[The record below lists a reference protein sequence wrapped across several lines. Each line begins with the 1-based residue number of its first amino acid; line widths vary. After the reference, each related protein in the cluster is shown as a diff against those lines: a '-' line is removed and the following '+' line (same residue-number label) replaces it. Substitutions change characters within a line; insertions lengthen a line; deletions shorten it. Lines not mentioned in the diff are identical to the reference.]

1 MNIAW
6 LTWKD
11 HQHPEAGGAEVVA
24 RELTQ
29 RLLAD
34 GHNVTMLTC
43 GYKGA
48 PRREVLSGVDVIRV
62 GSNRYT
68 HPFQAFAYFMRHMR
82 GKYQVLIEEVNGA
95 PYFSVL
101 FERKAKKYLLY
112 HQMEGP
118 VWFYETKPPLSYL
131 GHYALE
137 PVASRLLARSRTPVV
152 TISNSTAS
160 DLVKHGFDADQ
171 THIISEGIEIEPLAD
186 LDDAAPKFD
195 RPTILSLG
203 AMRAMKRTI
212 DQIKAF
218 EIAKA
223 TMPELQLKI
232 AGKSDGDYGAKVL
245 AEIEA
250 SPYKDDIEYLGKVS
264 REQKVELMQ
273 RAHLIMQT
281 AVHEGWGLT
290 VTEAASQGTPAVVY
304 NVNGLRDS
312 VRSGE
317 TGMVTDQN
325 PPALAYA
332 IVKLL
337 NHPDMYERVRQ
348 AAWEWSRGITFDQS
362 YADFKRAI
370 GVEV

>member
-1 MNIAW
+1 MNVAW

-43 GYKGA
+43 RYGNA
-48 PRREVLSGVDVIRV
+48 PKREILNGVEVIRI
-62 GSNRYT
+62 GRSRYT
-68 HPFQAFAYFMRHMR
+68 HPFQAFAYYMRHMR
-82 GKYQVLIEEVNGA
+82 NKYQVLIEEVEAA

-101 FERKAKKYLLY
+101 FERRAKKYLLY
-112 HQMEGP
+112 HQMDGP
-118 VWFYETKPPLSYL
+118 VWAYETKPPLSHIGRYI
-131 GHYALE
+131 LE
-137 PVASRLLARSRTPVV
+137 PTASRLLATSKTPVV
-152 TISNSTAS
+152 TISQSTAS
-160 DLVKHGFDADQ
+160 DLMRFGFHPDR
-171 THIISEGIEIEPLAD
+171 THIISEGIEIQPLEQLGAEQ
-186 LDDAAPKFD
+186 KYE

-223 TMPELQLKI
+223 VMPELCMKI
-232 AGKSDGDYGAKVL
+232 AGKSDSPYGRQVL
-245 AEIEA
+245 DEIAA
-250 SPYKDDIEYLGKVS
+250 SPYHKDIEYLGKVS
-264 REQKVELMQ
+264 LGEKVALM
-273 RAHLIMQT
+273 RRSHVILQT

-312 VRSGE
+312 VRDRE
-317 TGMVTDQN
+317 TGMVTEQT
-325 PPALAYA
+325 PSALAYA

-337 NHPDMYERVRQ
+337 AHPEVYEKLRR
-348 AAWEWSRGITFDQS
+348 AAWEWSKQITFDQS
-362 YADFKRAI
+362 YADFKQVI
-370 GVEV
+370 GAEL

>member
-24 RELTQ
+24 RELMK

-43 GYKGA
+43 GYGNA
-48 PRREVLSGVDVIRV
+48 PKREMLDGVEVIRV

-68 HPFQAFAYFMRHMR
+68 HPFQALAYYMRHMR
-82 GKYQVLIEEVNGA
+82 GKYQVLIEEVNAA

-118 VWFYETKPPLSYL
+118 VWFYEAKAPLSHV

-137 PVASRLLARSRTPVV
+137 PAASRLLSLSRTPVV
-152 TISNSTAS
+152 TVSASTAS
-160 DLVKHGFDADQ
+160 DLVRHGFHPDR
-171 THIISEGIEIEPLAD
+171 THIISEGIEIEPVEDIATLQK
-186 LDDAAPKFD
+186 LD
-195 RPTILSLG
+195 RPTVLSLG
-203 AMRAMKRTI
+203 AMRAMKRTV

-223 TMPELQLKI
+223 VIPELQMKI
-232 AGKSDGDYGAKVL
+232 AGKNDGEYGQKVM
-245 AEIEA
+245 AEIEN
-250 SPYKDDIEYLGKVS
+250 SPYRDDIEYLGMVS
-264 REQKVELMQ
+264 REEKAILMQ
-273 RAHLIMQT
+273 KAHIILQT

-304 NVNGLRDS
+304 DVNGLRDS
-312 VRSGE
+312 VKHYK
-317 TGMVTDQN
+317 TGLVTD
-325 PPALAYA
+325 PSPSSLAYG
-332 IVKLL
+332 IVKILT
-337 NHPDMYERVRQ
+337 HPDMYGQMRQ
-348 AAWEWSRGITFDQS
+348 AAWEWSKRITFDKS
-362 YADFKRAI
+362 YADFKQAI
-370 GVEV
+370 GAEA

>member
-11 HQHPEAGGAEVVA
+11 HRHPEAGGAEVVA
-24 RELTQ
+24 RELTK

-34 GHNVTMLTC
+34 GHKVTMLTC
-43 GYKGA
+43 GYGNA
-48 PRREVLSGVDVIRV
+48 PRRETLDGVEVIRV

-68 HPFQAFAYFMRHMR
+68 HTFQALAYYLWHMR
-82 GKYQVLIEEVNGA
+82 GKYNLVIEEVNGA

-118 VWFYETKPPLSYL
+118 VWAYETKAPLSHVGRYV
-131 GHYALE
+131 LE
-137 PVASRLLARSRTPVV
+137 PVASRVLAHSKTPVV
-152 TISNSTAS
+152 TVSQSTVS
-160 DLVKHGFDADQ
+160 DLVRHGFGRER
-171 THIISEGIEIEPLAD
+171 THVISEGIEIEPAERID
-186 LDDAAPKFD
+186 TIQKFNH
-195 RPTILSLG
+195 PTLLSLG

-218 EIAKA
+218 EIAKVVL
-223 TMPELQLKI
+223 PDLRLKI
-232 AGKSDGDYGAKVL
+232 AGKSDGDYGQKVL
-245 AEIEA
+245 AEIQA
-250 SPYKDDIEYLGKVS
+250 SPFKDDIEYLGKVS
-264 REQKVELMQ
+264 MGEKIRLMQ
-273 RAHLIMQT
+273 KAHLIMQT

-312 VRSGE
+312 VKHLR
-317 TGMVTDQN
+317 TGFVADTS
-325 PPALAYA
+325 PSSLAYG

-337 NHPDMYERVRQ
+337 THPELYEPIRTN
-348 AAWEWSRGITFDQS
+348 AWEWSKQITFDQS
-362 YADFKRAI
+362 YADFKQAI
-370 GVEV
+370 GVHA

>member
-34 GHNVTMLTC
+34 GHKVTMLTC
-43 GYKGA
+43 GYGNA
-48 PRREVLSGVDVIRV
+48 PKREMLNGVEVIRV
-62 GSNRYT
+62 GRNRYT
-68 HPFQAFAYFMRHMR
+68 HPFQALAYYMRHMR
-82 GKYQVLIEEVNGA
+82 NRYHVLIEEVEAA

-112 HQMEGP
+112 HQMDGP
-118 VWFYETKPPLSYL
+118 VWAYETKPPLSHIGRYV
-131 GHYALE
+131 LE
-137 PVASRLLARSRTPVV
+137 PTASRLLAGSKTPVV
-152 TISNSTAS
+152 TVSRSTAS
-160 DLVKHGFDADQ
+160 DLLRYGFQ
-171 THIISEGIEIEPLAD
+171 PERTHIISEGIEI
-186 LDDAAPKFD
+186 APVENIDEIVKFD
-195 RPTILSLG
+195 HPTLLSLG
-203 AMRAMKRTI
+203 AMRAMKRTL
-212 DQIKAF
+212 DQVKAF

-232 AGKSDGDYGAKVL
+232 AGKSDSPYGQKVL
-245 AEIEA
+245 HYIES
-250 SPYKDDIEYLGKVS
+250 SPYQGDIEYLGKVS
-264 REQKVELMQ
+264 TTQKAELMQ

-312 VRSGE
+312 VRNGV
-317 TGMVTDQN
+317 TGIVTDES
-325 PPALAYA
+325 PAALAYG
-332 IVKLL
+332 IVKLIA
-337 NHPDMYERVRQ
+337 HPDLYRDVRK
-348 AAWEWSRGITFDQS
+348 AAWEWSKEITFDQS
-362 YADFKRAI
+362 YADFKQAI
-370 GVEV
+370 GVGA

>member
-1 MNIAW
+1 MNILW

-24 RELTQ
+24 RELIA
-29 RLLAD
+29 RLQAD
-34 GHNVTMLTC
+34 GHKVTLLTC
-43 GYKGA
+43 GYPGA
-48 PRREVLSGVDVIRV
+48 PKREVLDGVEIIRV

-68 HPFQAFAYFMRHMR
+68 HPFQALAYYLRHLK
-82 GKYQVLIEEVNGA
+82 GHYELLIEEVNGA

-118 VWFYETKPPLSYL
+118 VWFYETKAPLSHI

-152 TISNSTAS
+152 TVSKSTAS
-160 DLVKHGFDADQ
+160 DLVRHGFREDR
-171 THIISEGIEIEPLAD
+171 THIISEGIEIEALSNI
-186 LDDAAPKFD
+186 DDVEKFD
-195 RPTILSLG
+195 QPTLLSLG

-223 TMPELQLKI
+223 VIPNLKLKI
-232 AGKSDGDYGAKVL
+232 AGKSDGEYGQKVL
-245 AEIEA
+245 AAIDS
-250 SPYKDDIEYLGKVS
+250 SPYKADIEYVGKVS
-264 REQKVELMQ
+264 IDQKIELM
-273 RAHLIMQT
+273 RRSHLIMQT

-304 NVNGLRDS
+304 DVNGLRDS
-312 VRSGE
+312 VRHMQ
-317 TGMVTDQN
+317 TGYVAEQSPT
-325 PPALAYA
+325 ALAYG

-337 NHPDMYERVRQ
+337 GRPSLYEEIRHQ
-348 AAWEWSRGITFDQS
+348 AWEWSKNITFDQS
-362 YADFKRAI
+362 YADFKQAV
-370 GVEV
+370 GAEA